1 MKRLL
6 VILLVLVLGLSLF
19 ASNLHFVFG
28 DLSQHPD
35 ILYGFAPSYAL
46 LGVGYKL
53 PELIEGNTTD
63 IRLLVGEGYSQRLM
77 WRNPENGEN
86 MYGEWNKDS
95 ALRFNVWQNDISL
108 RFVQGFLKSSVD
120 DKDLFT
126 LTLYLNGRYE
136 RYYSSS
142 KFLFMDIKGTLDGI
156 IDENYSGVIYPELN
170 GRKDFLG
177 LEIAA
182 SLKLDLMKDTIH
194 TNDGVW
200 SRIDVK
206 AGPSFLNKGASGHA
220 GYLSIISNTV
230 GAKTLYNYTDGS
242 GKSLF
247 SLSLVDR
254 VNASYTTGD
263 AVPSFIQG
271 PVSLG
276 RKVRGFNTYTYGTEF
291 SVVNNLDFRLVGPDL
306 GINGIAP
313 RINLFIDCGYGWGKV
328 FNTKIEEKNFLAS
341 VGVQMEMCFFDFID
355 LGYQVNYLLVDKDK
369 YTESGK
375 KITTN
380 FTFFLDF

>member
-1 MKRLL
+1 MKKLL
-6 VILLVLVLGLSLF
+6 VLLLVLVLGFSLF

-35 ILYGFAPSYAL
+35 ILYGFAPSYVL
-46 LGVGYKL
+46 LGVGYNL

-77 WRNPENGEN
+77 WRNEDTGAN
-86 MYGEWNKDS
+86 MYGTWNNDT
-95 ALRFNVWQNDISL
+95 ALRFNVWQNEMSL

-142 KFLFMDIKGTLDGI
+142 SFLFMNFKGTLDEVIEEDYNG
-156 IDENYSGVIYPELN
+156 GIYPELN

-177 LEIAA
+177 LEFAA
-182 SLKLDLMKDTIH
+182 SLKFDIMKDTIH
-194 TNDGVW
+194 TNDGLW

-206 AGPSFLNKGASGHA
+206 FAPALLNKSGAGHA
-220 GYLSIISNTV
+220 EYYSIVSNTV
-230 GAKTLYNYTDGS
+230 GAKTLYSYTSDT

-247 SLSLVDR
+247 SIALVDR
-254 VNASYTTGD
+254 VNASYTSGD

-276 RKVRGFNTYTYGTEF
+276 RKVRGFNTYTYGTQF
-291 SVVNNLDFRLVGPDL
+291 SVVNNLDLRFAGPDL

-313 RINLFIDCGYGWGKV
+313 RINLFLDCGYGWGKV
-328 FNTKIEEKNFLAS
+328 FNTNISEKNFLAS
-341 VGVQMEMCFFDFID
+341 VGVQVTMCFFDFID
-355 LGYQVNYLLVDKDK
+355 LGYEVNYLLVDKDK
-369 YTESGK
+369 YTQSGK